1 MALWTSFLKV
11 HATAY
16 KAGGQGEVG
25 WGAEAQFT
33 PSCCKART
41 MSGKTINQ
49 KAEESHLKSQR
60 NTLGS
65 KHSSSSREKYYIPFQ
80 IQVIQQELEFLKKL
94 NLYFICFVEKGG
106 RVVQNMK
113 GLNNFNYSF
122 PLLSIKLVE
131 FAFVL

>member
-16 KAGGQGEVG
+16 KVGGQGEVG
-25 WGAEAQFT
+25 WGGEVQFT
-33 PSCCKART
+33 LSCYKART

-49 KAEESHLKSQR
+49 KAEEPHLKIQR
-60 NTLGS
+60 NILGS
-65 KHSSSSREKYYIPFQ
+65 KHSSSSREKFYISFQ
-80 IQVIQQELEFLKKL
+80 IQVIQQELEFLEKL
-94 NLYFICFVEKGG
+94 NLYFICFVAKGG
-106 RVVQNMK
+106 WVAQNMK